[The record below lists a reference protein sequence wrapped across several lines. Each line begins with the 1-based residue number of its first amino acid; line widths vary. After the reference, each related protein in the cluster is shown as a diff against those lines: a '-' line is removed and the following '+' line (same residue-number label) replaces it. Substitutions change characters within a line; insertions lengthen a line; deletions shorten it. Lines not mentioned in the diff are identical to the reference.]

1 MPLFRKILLGICSN
15 DAGKRKECD
24 DIRECHQTVEDI
36 RSIPNRFN
44 REIRANENG
53 CDIEPPENQCHANMS
68 GNAQNSSSSR
78 EW

>member
-1 MPLFRKILLGICSN
+1 MKQQMCLVQMPLFRKILLGICSN

-53 CDIEPPENQCHANMS
+53 CDIELSLIHI
-68 GNAQNSSSSR
+68 
-78 EW
+78 